1 MKKDNKIAKEGNL
14 ELSETA
20 KEHKAKAPKQVRFA
34 VIICSSS
41 RFETVKLMKHMDDP
55 SGDLIVELL
64 ENAGHKV
71 VFRTVVP
78 DDRVLIGQ
86 SVGNALGM
94 KDVDAVITCGGTGVS
109 LSDVTIETVRP
120 LLRKT
125 LPGFGELFRRLSY
138 DEIGSAALLS
148 RALAGVAD
156 KGKAIFCVPGSP
168 QAVQLCLERLILP
181 EVGHILKHAREK

>member
-1 MKKDNKIAKEGNL
+1 
-14 ELSETA
+14 LSKTA
-20 KEHKAKAPKQVRFA
+20 REHKAKAPKQVGFA
-34 VIICSSS
+34 VIVCSSS
-41 RFETVKLMKHMDDP
+41 RFEAIKLMKQVDDP

-64 ENAGHKV
+64 EKAGHRV
-71 VFRTVVP
+71 VFRTLVP

-86 SVGNALGM
+86 SVGNAFGM
-94 KDVDAVITCGGTGVS
+94 RDVDAIVICGGTGVS
-109 LSDVTIETVRP
+109 LTDVTIETVRP

-156 KGKAIFCVPGSP
+156 KGKVIFCVPGSP
-168 QAVQLCLERLILP
+168 QAVRLCLERLILP

>member
-1 MKKDNKIAKEGNL
+1 
-14 ELSETA
+14 LSETA
-20 KEHKAKAPKQVRFA
+20 WAHKAKAPKRVGFA
-34 VIICSSS
+34 VIVCSSS
-41 RFETVKLMKHMDDP
+41 RFETVKLKKQMDDP
-55 SGDLIVELL
+55 SGDLIVKLL
-64 ENAGHKV
+64 EKTGHRV
-71 VFRTVVP
+71 VFRVVVP

-86 SVGNALGM
+86 RVGNALGM

-120 LLRKT
+120 LMRKT
-125 LPGFGELFRRLSY
+125 LPGFGEFFRRLSY

-156 KGKAIFCVPGSP
+156 KGKIVFCIPGSP
-168 QAVQLCLERLILP
+168 QAVRLCLEKLILP